1 MLIVTLLSIVTAVAC
16 AVVTWRVIR
25 REQLRSDA
33 RVALL
38 ASAIDESTVLEET
51 FDWPDD
57 EAAASV
63 PVPTLFHA
71 TNRPALRRRP
81 LLTAAAGL
89 AVVIAVIVLI
99 AMTGD
104 RYDGSAEAPADPSR
118 ASLELLSMRSARDGA
133 TLAVTG
139 LVRNPSDTPAAAV
152 TVVISAFDR
161 GGRVVASGSAP
172 LTTLAPGD
180 QSVFLVTIP
189 HVDEL
194 ARYRVSFRTSTG
206 VVRHVDR
213 RADLASAAS

>member
-1 MLIVTLLSIVTAVAC
+1 MLIVTLFSIVTAVAC
-16 AVVTWRVIR
+16 VVVTWRVIR

-38 ASAIDESTVLEET
+38 ASAIDESTVLET

-57 EAAASV
+57 EAGASV

-71 TNRPALRRRP
+71 TNRPVLRRRP

-104 RYDGSAEAPADPSR
+104 RHDRFAESPAVPSR
-118 ASLELLSMRSARDGA
+118 ASLELLSMRSVRDGA

-152 TVVISAFDR
+152 TAVISAFDR

-172 LTTLAPGD
+172 LTILEPGD
-180 QSVFLVTIP
+180 QSVFVVTIP

>member
-25 REQLRSDA
+25 REQLRSDT

-38 ASAIDESTVLEET
+38 ASAIDESTVVEET

-57 EAAASV
+57 EATASV
-63 PVPTLFHA
+63 PVPTLVHA
-71 TNRPALRRRP
+71 ANRSALRRRP

-104 RYDGSAEAPADPSR
+104 RHDRSAETPAAPSR
-118 ASLELLSMRSARDGA
+118 ASLELLSMHSARDGA

-152 TVVISAFDR
+152 TAVISAFDR

-172 LTTLAPGD
+172 LRILAPGD
-180 QSVFLVTIP
+180 QSVFVVTIP